1 MEQFEHEL
9 KAALRRREPAADFT
23 ARVMASVAAEAPQPQ
38 PVQRKPI
45 EFPGRPAV
53 RRPAVFRWAAWGA
66 MAASLVFGALAIRH
80 QRAERRA
87 AEQAEMQL
95 MESLTVAGS
104 KISQA
109 RDKVWG
115 APRGD

>member
-1 MEQFEHEL
+1 MEPLEREL
-9 KAALRRREPAADFT
+9 KASLTRHEPSEDFT
-23 ARVMASVAAEAPQPQ
+23 AKVMAAVAVESAPRRT
-38 PVQRKPI
+38 V
-45 EFPGRPAV
+45 EFPVRRPA
-53 RRPAVFRWAAWGA
+53 RRPAVFRWAAYGA
-66 MAASLVFGALAIRH
+66 MAASLAFGVLAIRH
-80 QRAERRA
+80 QRAEQRA

-95 MESLTVAGS
+95 MESLSVAGS